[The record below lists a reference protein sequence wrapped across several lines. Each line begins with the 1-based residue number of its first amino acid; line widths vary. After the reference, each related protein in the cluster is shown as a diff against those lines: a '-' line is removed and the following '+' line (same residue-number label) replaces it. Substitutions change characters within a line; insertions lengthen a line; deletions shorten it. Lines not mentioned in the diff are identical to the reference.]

1 MKCLRCT
8 IARVIFIPACI
19 LILSTGYAIA
29 AEYHPPELDGFSL
42 HAERDADGDGDGVK
56 ETHIRQY
63 FDTAGDSIVSMTTK
77 ELTWSWSLNTRG
89 SETGDKNYVIR
100 DSNCDGIFDEVY
112 SLDDK
117 FYVPDC
123 LK

>member
-1 MKCLRCT
+1 MPCHNFLRS
-8 IARVIFIPACI
+8 RCI
-19 LILSTGYAIA
+19 VSFFLLILSSYALA
-29 AEYHPPELDGFSL
+29 TSFNPPELDGYNL
-42 HAERDADGDGDGVK
+42 HDERDSDGDGDGVK

-77 ELTWSWSLNTRG
+77 EQTWAWSLDTRG
-89 SETGDKNYVIR
+89 SETGNENYVIR
-100 DSNCDGIFDEVY
+100 DSDCDGEFDEVY

>member
-1 MKCLRCT
+1 MPCHDYPGSR
-8 IARVIFIPACI
+8 CI
-19 LILSTGYAIA
+19 LLLCLLVLSPA
-29 AEYHPPELDGFSL
+29 ALATNFNPPVLDGYNL
-42 HAERDADGDGDGVK
+42 HDERDSDGDGDGVK

-77 ELTWSWSLNTRG
+77 EQTWAWSLDTRG
-89 SETGDKNYVIR
+89 SETGNENYVIR
-100 DSNCDGIFDEVY
+100 DSDCDGEFDEVY